1 MYDINL
7 DRDYRDARP
16 VRMDRD
22 AAHPE
27 LRLQTWAE
35 AEWTNRQKDRFGP
48 YARQIEADLLKSF
61 G

>member
-1 MYDINL
+1 MYDIDL

-16 VRMDRD
+16 VQTDRD
-22 AAHPE
+22 VAHPE

-35 AEWTNRQKDRFGP
+35 VAWANRQKDRFGS